1 MSYGGTRIP
10 PHNRKGACRK
20 LSTYGCARRIS
31 TRRAFLTF
39 IETNPDTGRDI
50 GLLSLADN
58 TTRDLFATEFTEEG
72 PAVSSDGRLIAFSS
86 TESDRSEVY
95 VSPFPNVAENRWQI
109 SRHGGAY
116 PAWSP
121 DGTELFFLNDGAMM
135 AAGIHHDPTFVWDE
149 PRILFDGDYIVR
161 GNFGRPYDVSADGQR
176 FLMMKSVDS
185 TPRRDIH
192 VVLNW
197 AAELERL
204 VPTEN

>member
-86 TESDRSEVY
+86 TESDRSEV
-95 VSPFPNVAENRWQI
+95 VRQSVPERRGESLADLSPW
-109 SRHGGAY
+109 
-116 PAWSP
+116 
-121 DGTELFFLNDGAMM
+121 
-135 AAGIHHDPTFVWDE
+135 
-149 PRILFDGDYIVR
+149 R
-161 GNFGRPYDVSADGQR
+161 GLS
-176 FLMMKSVDS
+176 
-185 TPRRDIH
+185 
-192 VVLNW
+192 
-197 AAELERL
+197 RL
-204 VPTEN
+204 VPGRHRALLPERRRDDGGGHPPRPNLRVGRT